1 LNRVKAGFIPYFLL
15 ILALLAAFAI
25 AITTVVAVLM
35 PEEQELQ
42 MLLVYMVVTG
52 AATIAAVYLL
62 QRARLVQRFTSLR
75 WTLLTTI
82 VVMVGLVLIN
92 VFVTARL
99 MFIRDQDVILMTA
112 LLIFGGVV
120 AVISALFISGA
131 LIERIQALGDASA
144 RVARGELAT
153 RLVVSGN
160 DELAQLGHMF
170 NRMATELAA
179 LDHKQRQLEQT
190 RRDLVAWASH
200 DLRSPLAA
208 LRAMNEA
215 ILDGV
220 VTDEATQAQYRRQM
234 QREIEQMGRLI
245 DDLFDLAQMDTQAMP
260 LLRKP
265 TDMGMLIEEAV
276 EGTQARAR
284 EAGLTLERRVEDGL
298 PLVSVAPDKLAR
310 VLYNLLD
317 NALHHAPRGGSIT
330 VSAARAE
337 GGVLIRVHNTGSRIA
352 AADLPHVF
360 ERFYRGEAAR
370 TQRRDG
376 QRSAGLG
383 LAIARGFVEAHGG
396 RITVE
401 SGADGTAFGV
411 WVGV

>member
-1 LNRVKAGFIPYFLL
+1 
-15 ILALLAAFAI
+15 
-25 AITTVVAVLM
+25 
-35 PEEQELQ
+35 

-52 AATIAAVYLL
+52 AVTIAAVYLL
-62 QRARLVQRFTSLR
+62 YRAGVVQRFTSLR

-92 VFVTARL
+92 VMVTARL
-99 MFIRDQDVILMTA
+99 MFIRDQDVILITA

-120 AVISALFISGA
+120 AVISALFISGT
-131 LIERIQALGDASA
+131 LIERIQALGDASE
-144 RVARGELAT
+144 RVARGELDA
-153 RLVVSGN
+153 RLAVSGN

-170 NRMATELAA
+170 NRMATQLAA

-220 VTDEATQAQYRRQM
+220 VTDEATQTQYRRQM
-234 QREIEQMGRLI
+234 QREIEHMGRLI
-245 DDLFDLAQMDTQAMP
+245 DDLFDLAQMDTHELP
-260 LLRKP
+260 LQRKP

-276 EGTQARAR
+276 DGTQARAR
-284 EAGLTLERRVEDGL
+284 EAGLTLTHAVADRL
-298 PLVSVAPDKLAR
+298 PLVSVAPDKMAR

-317 NALHHAPRGGSIT
+317 NALHHTPNGGCIT
-330 VSAARAE
+330 VSAAQAD
-337 GGVLIRVHNTGSRIA
+337 GGVLIRVHNTGSVIT
-352 AADLPHVF
+352 AADVPRVF

-370 TQRRDG
+370 AQRRDG

-401 SGADGTAFGV
+401 SSAVAGTTFGV
-411 WVGV
+411 WVEG

>member
-1 LNRVKAGFIPYFLL
+1 MNRVKAGFIPYFLL
-15 ILALLAAFAI
+15 ILALLVALAVAI
-25 AITTVVAVLM
+25 ATIVAILM
-35 PEEQELQ
+35 PDEYEVK
-42 MLLVYMVVTG
+42 LLLIYMVGTG
-52 AATIAAVYLL
+52 AFSIAAVYFLH
-62 QRARLVQRFTSLR
+62 RARLVQRFSSLR
-75 WTLLTTI
+75 WTILTTV
-82 VVMVGLVLIN
+82 VVMVALVLIN
-92 VFVTARL
+92 VFFTARL
-99 MFIRDQDVILMTA
+99 MFIREQDVITITA

-120 AVISALFISGA
+120 AVISALFISST
-131 LIERIQALGDASA
+131 LIERIQALGDASE
-144 RVARGELAT
+144 RVARGELDT
-153 RLVVSGN
+153 RLTVTGN

-179 LDHKQRQLEQT
+179 LDQKQRQLEQT

-208 LRAMNEA
+208 LWAMNEA
-215 ILDGV
+215 IMDGV
-220 VTDEATQAQYRRQM
+220 VTDAATQAQYRRQM
-234 QREIEQMGRLI
+234 QREIEHMGRLI
-245 DDLFDLAQMDTQAMP
+245 DDLFDLAQLDTHELP
-260 LLRKP
+260 LQRKP

-284 EAGLTLERRVEDGL
+284 EAGLTLTHAVENGL
-298 PLVSVAPDKLAR
+298 PLVSVAPDKMAR

-317 NALHHAPRGGSIT
+317 NALHHTPNGGCIS
-330 VSAARAE
+330 VSAAQAQ
-337 GGVLIRVHNTGSRIA
+337 GGVLIRVHNTGSKIA
-352 AADLPHVF
+352 AADLPRVF

-370 TQRRDG
+370 AQRRDG

-401 SGADGTAFGV
+401 SGDDGTAFGV